1 LGVEPPAKTCKLP
14 ETAKPL
20 VLCCH
25 PANTNEELGG
35 LASPIP
41 SFAKLFCFQVCIS
54 VRKSVKK
61 EKKTM
66 SANNDE

>member
-1 LGVEPPAKTCKLP
+1 
-14 ETAKPL
+14 
-20 VLCCH
+20 
-25 PANTNEELGG
+25 LGG